1 MIPEHG
7 LKGTELL
14 RDIKEMID
22 SYPLFHDINKKNKKA
37 VLVKEINKRIRKH
50 QEVNARD
57 DTTESRESSD
67 STQPQSDPEEEAVHE
82 KWSTW
87 EELEEELKKLPSVKR
102 QDSVLGYAL
111 KQSALTQEALLD
123 TYCNPHCHLLLKAAF
138 EEMKRLKPQ
147 QQKFLWPQLMQRLP
161 TCSRCGVAPQR

>member
-1 MIPEHG
+1 MIPEHE

-50 QEVNARD
+50 REVNARD
-57 DTTESRESSD
+57 DMTKSSESCD
-67 STQPQSDPEEEAVHE
+67 STQRQSDPEEEAVHE

-87 EELEEELKKLPSVKR
+87 EELEEELKKLPSVKK
-102 QDSVLGYAL
+102 QDSVLVYAL
-111 KQSALTQEALLD
+111 KQSALNQEALLD
-123 TYCNPHCHLLLKAAF
+123 TYCNPQFHLLLKDAF

-147 QQKFLWPQLMQRLP
+147 QQKYLWTHLMWRWP
-161 TCSRCGVAPQR
+161 TCSRCGLTFQR